1 MFRRFL
7 CKFLPRLSL
16 APLVLLNLRVPFLRM
31 YLKLSL
37 AAVAVLMLQPVAKAQ
52 EACATSAAPCAAP
65 CATCGPAGCQRFH
78 CPPAL
83 KWCMEGM
90 PRICFQHGCAK
101 PICSPCE
108 ALNWGYY
115 QKCWTPWPWP
125 PDWSHCPVPPPASQ
139 VFPGMLPPAQ
149 ASTEVAPTPRRL
161 DARPPL

>member
-1 MFRRFL
+1 MFRRL
-7 CKFLPRLSL
+7 VYKFLPRLSL
-16 APLVLLNLRVPFLRM
+16 ASLVLLNLRVPFIRL
-31 YLKLSL
+31 YFKISL
-37 AAVAVLMLQPVAKAQ
+37 AAVAVLMLQSMAKAQ
-52 EACATSAAPCAAP
+52 EPCATCAAP
-65 CATCGPAGCQRFH
+65 CATCGPAGCQHFH

-90 PRICFQHGCAK
+90 PRICFQHGCPK

-108 ALNWGYY
+108 APNWGYY

-149 ASTEVAPTPRRL
+149 ASTEIAPTPRRL